1 MVIKYY
7 KNSNITYASRN
18 RYKNIAITPFAQ
30 EKQKSVLLGNGAVT
44 SIKTSVDNICD
55 YVIIDDT
62 RWFVT
67 SYVYLNGKQV
77 TLNLQ
82 RDVIGEF
89 GISSFFGKIERGY
102 TDSILKYRKEL
113 NLNQILKKRIKL
125 LPNGNQYG
133 NYSVN
138 THNNEKWG
146 ILYLTKPTGID
157 PNTGEPYP
165 ERVNINI
172 PAFEPDVVDFPLL
185 NPGEYIYEASLKTS
199 RKLYTGLSILIN
211 GADAGT
217 LVLEYDV
224 ENPNLSK
231 AYVLLFITSNNIC
244 GTVTWTSMKDGVDPI
259 FPEPLTDFA
268 KNMASQL
275 GHNWRVDTSGLSSMN
290 PSLDYNGITIKN
302 EDKYFRYSTEQSKKR
317 ITGYNYMLD
326 YQPDDFERLLRV
338 ALNSTFTEFTLDL
351 SGYGSRTRA
360 VSDPQYVT
368 AIDPKANESGYYNEY
383 DSVILTRRELTA
395 SESGAIVIDTTK
407 ELIDEPFF
415 ILACPLYDVNITGS
429 ENYTIEQERAF
440 MVFNTIIQY
449 LSGESGYLV
458 DAQIYPYCPTLV
470 NVMSAVSGVPF
481 FNVNSST
488 YSHVCTAQLLPFS
501 DIKTE
506 YIERQYSLISPE
518 QSGKFDFNF
527 YDYIDRQEDQNGNVG
542 SNTNGINYAKINFI
556 IKTALKPFSIISSAI
571 IQRDTSSSVLAGISY
586 ESDLRGSQPSSN
598 GFECSIATNAFEEY
612 KRNNSNYQQIFALQ
626 REELQKQHSVEAVN
640 EKTSMIVN
648 TISATAMGAIG
659 GGSIAGGGGGL
670 ISSAISAAGAT
681 AGGAAAG
688 ALVGTAMNQQMELN
702 AELREYELNLQQ
714 QRFDLEIGTIK
725 NLPNSINRISSFNE
739 IIIRDFCYMVE
750 VYECSEYEKEL
761 VSVFLQKYGYGLGIF
776 GLVEQYYKSGW
787 FVRGTLISSSLNANL
802 HVIADKE
809 LKGGFYLNESI

>member
-18 RYKNIAITPFAQ
+18 RYKNIATTPFAQ
-30 EKQKSVLLGNGAVT
+30 ETQKSVLLGNGAVT
-44 SIKTSVDNICD
+44 SIKTSVNNICD

-67 SYVYLNGKQV
+67 SYTYLNGKQV
-77 TLNLQ
+77 VLNLQ

-89 GISSFFGKIERGY
+89 GINGFFGKIERGY

-125 LPNGNQYG
+125 YPNSTQYG

-165 ERVNINI
+165 ERININI
-172 PAFEPDVVDFPLL
+172 PAFEPDIVDFPLL
-185 NPGEYIYEASLKTS
+185 NPGEYIYEDSMKTS
-199 RKLYTGLSILIN
+199 RKLYSALEIYSGGKHQGSALFIYDVGDPNSSVCYFAPFVLYNDVCGRIDFTEYKEDIESIL
-211 GADAGT
+211 
-217 LVLEYDV
+217 
-224 ENPNLSK
+224 S
-231 AYVLLFITSNNIC
+231 
-244 GTVTWTSMKDGVDPI
+244 
-259 FPEPLTDFA
+259 PEPLNNFV
-268 KNMASQL
+268 KNMASRL
-275 GHNWRVDTSGLSSMN
+275 GSNWRVDTSGLSPMN
-290 PSLDYNGITIKN
+290 PNIDYNGITIKN
-302 EDKYFRYSTEQSKKR
+302 EDKYYKYLTESSEKIKY
-317 ITGYNYMLD
+317 GYNYTGS
-326 YQPDDFERLLRV
+326 YQPDDFESLLWR
-338 ALNSTFTEFTLDL
+338 ALNQTFKIYTLDL
-351 SGYGSRTRA
+351 YGYDSNARA
-360 VSDPQYVT
+360 SNFRYITD
-368 AIDPKANESGYYNEY
+368 IDPRNNKSGYYNEY
-383 DSVILTRRELTA
+383 DSVILKRRELTA

-415 ILACPLYDVNITGS
+415 ILACPLYDVNIAGS
-429 ENYTIEQERAF
+429 ENYTIEQEKAF

-470 NVMSAVSGVPF
+470 NVMSEVSGVPF
-481 FNVNSST
+481 FNINSST
-488 YSHVCTAQLLPFS
+488 YSHVCTAQLLPFG

-518 QSGKFDFNF
+518 QSGKFDFSF
-527 YDYIDRQEDQNGNVG
+527 YDYVNRQEDQNGNVG

-670 ISSAISAAGAT
+670 ISSAISAAGAVS
-681 AGGAAAG
+681 GGAAAG

-739 IIIRDFCYMVE
+739 IIMRDFCYIVE

-776 GLVEQYYKSGW
+776 GFVEQYYKSGW

>member
-55 YVIIDDT
+55 YVTIDDT

-125 LPNGNQYG
+125 LPNSNQYG

-172 PAFEPDVVDFPLL
+172 PAFEPDIVDFPLL
-185 NPGEYIYEASLKTS
+185 NPGRYTYKKSLTTS
-199 RKLYTGLSILIN
+199 RLLYTVFNVNQN
-211 GADAGT
+211 GVHIGVVFFAYNIYDSSQSTAGFLPFLVADVNAGT
-217 LVLEYDV
+217 ISVSGWKEGASSL
-224 ENPNLSK
+224 
-231 AYVLLFITSNNIC
+231 T
-244 GTVTWTSMKDGVDPI
+244 
-259 FPEPLTDFA
+259 PEPLVEEA
-268 KNMASQL
+268 KDIAAALSEYCSISE
-275 GHNWRVDTSGLSSMN
+275 TSF
-290 PSLDYNGITIKN
+290 PEAPAFDYNNVTIKN
-302 EDKYFRYSTEQSKKR
+302 EDKFYKFNATNEEYTIYGNVNIPTENIGISLN
-317 ITGYNYMLD
+317 I
-326 YQPDDFERLLRV
+326 V
-338 ALNSTFTEFTLDL
+338 IALNATFTDVDV
-351 SGYGSRTRA
+351 SGIVGYDGSDNQNSRNLISTIDAYGS
-360 VSDPQYVT
+360 PQY
-368 AIDPKANESGYYNEY
+368 YNKY

-415 ILACPLYDVNITGS
+415 MLACPLYDVNITGS

-470 NVMSAVSGVPF
+470 NVMSSVSGVPF

-542 SNTNGINYAKINFI
+542 SNTNGVNYAKINFI

-571 IQRDTSSSVLAGISY
+571 IQRDASSSVLAGISY

-739 IIIRDFCYMVE
+739 IIMRDFCYMVE

>member
-1 MVIKYY
+1 MLINYY
-7 KNSNITYASRN
+7 KNDNLKYASRKRHKVLN
-18 RYKNIAITPFAQ
+18 YTPFYS
-30 EKQKSVLLGNGAVT
+30 ENQKSVLLGNGANT
-44 SIKTSVDNICD
+44 SIKTKVENICD
-55 YVIIDDT
+55 YVTIDDT
-62 RWFVT
+62 RWFVV
-67 SYVYLNGKQV
+67 SYEYLNGKQV
-77 TLNLQ
+77 QLNLQ

-89 GISSFFGKIERGY
+89 GISSFFGKVERGF
-102 TDSILKYRKEL
+102 TNGILKYRKEL

-165 ERVNINI
+165 ELVNINI

-185 NPGEYIYEASLKTS
+185 NPGEYIYEDSLKTS
-199 RKLYTGLSILIN
+199 RKLYTALILVASSN
-211 GADAGT
+211 GANIGT
-217 LVLEYDV
+217 LVFEYDI
-224 ENPNLSK
+224 ENPNS
-231 AYVLLFITSNNIC
+231 SNAVFHPLAVFDDTC
-244 GTVTWTSMKDGVDPI
+244 GKVTLDSFKDGLDPYS
-259 FPEPLTDFA
+259 PEPLNDFA
-268 KNMASQL
+268 KNMALQL
-275 GHNWRVDTSGLSSMN
+275 GSNWRVDTSVLSVMN
-290 PSLDYNGITIKN
+290 PSLNYNGIVIKN
-302 EDKYFRYSTEQSKKR
+302 EDKYFKYSTEQSKK
-317 ITGYNYMLD
+317 ITYGYNYTGI
-326 YQPDDFERLLRV
+326 YQPSDFETLLQS
-338 ALNSTFTEFTLDL
+338 ALNQSMEGVLMSL
-351 SGYGSRTRA
+351 SGYKNTRA
-360 VSDPQYVT
+360 VNLRFITS
-368 AIDPKANESGYYNEY
+368 IDPRSNEGGYYNEY
-383 DSVILTRRELTA
+383 DSVILKRKELTA

-407 ELIDEPFF
+407 ELVDEPFF
-415 ILACPLYDVNITGS
+415 VLACPLYDVNITGS
-429 ENYTIEQERAF
+429 ENYIIEQENAF

-449 LSGESGYLV
+449 LSGDSGYLV
-458 DAQIYPYCPTLV
+458 DAQIYPYCPTLI

-481 FNVNSST
+481 FNINSSF
-488 YSHVCTAQLLPFS
+488 YSHVCTAQLLPFG

-527 YDYIDRQEDQNGNVG
+527 YDYIDRQEDQNGNIG
-542 SNTNGINYAKINFI
+542 SNTNGINYAKMNFI
-556 IKTALKPFSIISSAI
+556 IKTALKPFSIISSAT

-598 GFECSIATNAFEEY
+598 GFECSISTNAFEEY

-659 GGSIAGGGGGL
+659 GGAISGGSGGL
-670 ISSAISAAGAT
+670 IGKVISGAGAV

-688 ALVGTAMNQQMELN
+688 ALVGNAMNQQMELN
-702 AELREYELNLQQ
+702 AELREYELDLQQ

-739 IIIRDFCYMVE
+739 IIMRDFCYVVE

-761 VSVFLQKYGYGLGIF
+761 VSVFLQRYGYGLGVF
-776 GLVEQYYKSGW
+776 GLVEQYFKNGW
-787 FVRGTLISSSLNANL
+787 FLRGNLISSNLNTNL
-802 HVIADKE
+802 HMIASRE
-809 LKGGFYLNESI
+809 LKGGFYLYE